1 MAGRKLGRGLK
12 FLLSETAS
20 EEEVELEAAPESRV
34 EPTANEA
41 ATESRSLL
49 RLPCEQ
55 IRANPH
61 QPRRVFDA
69 EELKQLAHSLKEQGL
84 IQPIVVRREGDS
96 YQLIAGER
104 RLRAAKLAGL
114 EEIPAFVR
122 QVDDYELRLLAL
134 VENLQRSDLDPIE
147 KARAFQELKESSGLT
162 HQKLAEEVGLER
174 SSVSNYLRLLELPQ
188 SVQERIA
195 RRELSMGHAR
205 ALLAAAAEERVR
217 LAARVV
223 EQELSVR
230 ETERLART
238 GLERPSHADPSTEEA
253 SKARAPSSKAA
264 WARDMEEQLKQ
275 VLGCPV
281 QISYRQGKGKIQ
293 LNIASRDEFTRIYE
307 LLLDKLPS

>member
-20 EEEVELEAAPESRV
+20 EEEVELEAAPRANAESDTEPAQPESR
-34 EPTANEA
+34 A
-41 ATESRSLL
+41 LL
-49 RLPCEQ
+49 RLPLEQ

-61 QPRRVFDA
+61 QPRKVFDSQ
-69 EELKQLAHSLKEQGL
+69 ELHQLAHSLKEQGL
-84 IQPIVVRREGDS
+84 IQPIVVRKEGDA

-114 EEIPAFVR
+114 LEIPAFVR
-122 QVDDYELRLLAL
+122 QVNDYELRLLAL

-147 KARAFQELKESSGLT
+147 KARAFQELKDGSGLT

-174 SSVSNYLRLLELPQ
+174 SSVSNYLRLLELPKA
-188 SVQERIA
+188 VQQRIA

-205 ALLAAAAEERVR
+205 ALLAAAADQRVR

-230 ETERLART
+230 ETERLARE
-238 GLERPSHADPSTEEA
+238 GLEQPSHADSAA
-253 SKARAPSSKAA
+253 SQERAQRAPSSKAA
-264 WARDMEEQLKQ
+264 WARDMEQELKQ

-281 QISYRQGKGKIQ
+281 QVSYRQGKGKIQ
-293 LNIASRDEFTRIYE
+293 LNIASKDEFTRIYE